1 MQSELVPRVGT
12 FLILVGIGLI
22 MVFVTYELGGTA
34 HFDYFLISLIF
45 IFIGIRL
52 RLSGK
57 SASPGARFNSVR
69 SIHEKY
75 KQKQDHKT
83 NKEN

>member
-12 FLILVGIGLI
+12 FLTLVGIGLM

-34 HFDYFLISLIF
+34 HFDYFLISLIL

-52 RLSGK
+52 RLSGRPT
-57 SASPGARFNSVR
+57 SPGARFNSLR
-69 SIHEKY
+69 SISEKY
-75 KQKQDHKT
+75 KQKQDQKT
-83 NKEN
+83 TRKK